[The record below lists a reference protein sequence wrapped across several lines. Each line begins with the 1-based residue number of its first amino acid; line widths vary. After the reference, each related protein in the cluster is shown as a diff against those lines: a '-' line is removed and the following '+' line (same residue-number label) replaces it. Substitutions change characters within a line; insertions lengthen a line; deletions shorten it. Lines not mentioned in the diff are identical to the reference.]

1 VRRAAAS
8 PHAAVREAAARI
20 AATWPEGA
28 ADDHPAEGD
37 PTGGTSASVAAL
49 AVEIADRLVDD
60 TDPFVRLAAT
70 VAAAMRDGAA
80 AGDVL
85 AKAAAAAPFDPWIGR
100 AIVAGAQGRAA
111 PVLAAVAAAAATPP
125 LQADPALR
133 EPDADVA
140 ALHAERIAFVER
152 LGTTAA
158 GGATTTNAA
167 GTPGDAAPLAAD
179 AAAALAA
186 VSARARDSVTDW
198 FDVALLVGLAARRPL
213 DAIAAA
219 GHDAAAACDAA
230 RAAAGKIAVDRD
242 QPLADRRLAVRLLG
256 QAARGTGAGGGAA
269 RAVLDAFI
277 GAHEPAE
284 LQAEAVA
291 AVVRSGVAES
301 IAGVVAALSSLEPA
315 VRAAAVTALLDRRDA
330 TPALLAAIER
340 REVSPAIVPL
350 ERRAALEKSFAEA
363 IRAAAARIWP
373 AGTAGLSAAE
383 LESLV
388 AAVRRGGS
396 VDRGREVFTRH
407 CAACHQ
413 VAGAGRQVG
422 PDLAEAADRPIERL
436 VSDIVDPNRSVEPR
450 WEATL
455 IVTTTGDPLEG
466 ILVASGRE
474 SVVLVRAGGDRITVP
489 REDIEALRAG
499 GRSLMPEGFG
509 RQVPPGDFADLVAFL
524 RGGRPVPVL
533 VRK

>member
-1 VRRAAAS
+1 MHFKLGLYEHQSAGAIQ
-8 PHAAVREAAARI
+8 AV
-20 AATWPEGA
+20 
-28 ADDHPAEGD
+28 
-37 PTGGTSASVAAL
+37 
-49 AVEIADRLVDD
+49 VDL
-60 TDPFVRLAAT
+60 LAAT
-70 VAAAMRDGAA
+70 
-80 AGDVL
+80 
-85 AKAAAAAPFDPWIGR
+85 P
-100 AIVAGAQGRAA
+100 
-111 PVLAAVAAAAATPP
+111 AAVVEPDRIREIRVRIYEPAYSII
-125 LQADPALR
+125 ADPAKR
-133 EPDADVA
+133 TPTTRQSADHS
-140 ALHAERIAFVER
+140 LPYI
-152 LGTTAA
+152 
-158 GGATTTNAA
+158 
-167 GTPGDAAPLAAD
+167 LART
-179 AAAALAA
+179 LLK
-186 VSARARDSVTDW
+186 AR
-198 FDVALLVGLAARRPL
+198 
-213 DAIAAA
+213 
-219 GHDAAAACDAA
+219 DAA

-350 ERRAALEKSFAEA
+350 ERRAALEKSSAEA